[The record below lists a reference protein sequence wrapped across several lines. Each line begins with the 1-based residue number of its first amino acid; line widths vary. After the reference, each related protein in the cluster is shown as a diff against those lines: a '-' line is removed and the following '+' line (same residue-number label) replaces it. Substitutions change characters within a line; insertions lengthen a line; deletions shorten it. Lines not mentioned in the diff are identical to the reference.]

1 MNHIDVG
8 SAAPVSALSRMLET
22 MRANMSVQLDI
33 CSELER
39 IADTL
44 PDNIDR
50 QACLRAAQRI
60 CPAIRAVHEFEEKEV
75 FPTLRAAAAEPAIDQ
90 TIERLRFEHWE
101 DESFAAELQE
111 TLQGFVRGEETV
123 VVESLA
129 YMLRGFFEG
138 MRRHVA
144 FEREYVMPLIKRMVQ

>member
-1 MNHIDVG
+1 MDQPG
-8 SAAPVSALSRMLET
+8 MGTAPGGLSVEGMLEQ
-22 MRANMSVQLDI
+22 MQSNISAQLGF
-33 CSELER
+33 CAELEA

-44 PDNIDR
+44 PDNVDR
-50 QACLRAAQRI
+50 QACLRIARGI
-60 CPAIRAVHEFEEKEV
+60 CPALRDMHAFEEGLV
-75 FPTLRAAAAEPAIDQ
+75 FPVLKATGEVPGIEQ

-111 TLQGFVRGEETV
+111 TLQELVNGEQLIGF
-123 VVESLA
+123 ESIG

-144 FEREYVMPLIKRMVQ
+144 FEREYVVPLLARITT